1 MALKK
6 TQLLSITSVV
16 GVQTV
21 GIYTAG
27 LTQTAAGV
35 GTTSFVKNIIM
46 HNAGAAADHLG
57 VGTARVGIYLYPNT
71 GVTDRVANSGSTG
84 VGQSA
89 YRIAQI
95 DLAANETSF
104 FESNY
109 PIVLAPFNAIAVD
122 VKQGDLAGDAGV
134 GTAVNF
140 IINGDTET
148 P

>member
-6 TQLLSITSVV
+6 TQLLPITTVV

-27 LTQTAAGV
+27 LTATSVGV
-35 GTTSFVKNIIM
+35 GTTSYVKSIIM
-46 HNAGAAADHLG
+46 HNAGAAANHAGL
-57 VGTARVGIYLYPNT
+57 GTARVGVYIYPNT

-104 FESNY
+104 FECNY
-109 PIVLAPFNAIAVD
+109 PLVLAPFNAIAVD
-122 VKQGDLAGDAGV
+122 VIASDNGAGV

-140 IINGDTET
+140 VINGDTET

>member
-6 TQLLSITSVV
+6 TQLLPITTVV

-27 LTQTAAGV
+27 LTATSVGV
-35 GTTSFVKNIIM
+35 GTTSYVKNIIM
-46 HNAGAAADHLG
+46 HNAGAAANHAG
-57 VGTARVGIYLYPNT
+57 VGTCRVGIYIYPNT

-95 DLAANETSF
+95 DLAPRETSF
-104 FESNY
+104 FETNY
-109 PIVLAPFNAIAVD
+109 PLVLAPFNAIAVD
-122 VKQGDLAGDAGV
+122 VIASDNGAGV

-140 IINGDTET
+140 VINGDTET

>member
-6 TQLLSITSVV
+6 TQLLPITTVV

-27 LTQTAAGV
+27 LTATSVGV
-35 GTTSFVKNIIM
+35 GTTSYVKSIIM
-46 HNAGAAADHLG
+46 HNAGAAANHAGL
-57 VGTARVGIYLYPNT
+57 GTARVGVYIYPNT
-71 GVTDRVANSGSTG
+71 GVTDRVSG
-84 VGQSA
+84 VGNSS
-89 YRIAQI
+89 YRILQI
-95 DLAANETSF
+95 DLAPNETSF

-109 PIVLAPFNAIAVD
+109 PLVLAPFNAIAVD
-122 VKQGDLAGDAGV
+122 VKQPDVGGAGV

>member
-27 LTQTAAGV
+27 LTATSVGV
-35 GTTSFVKNIIM
+35 GTTSYVKSIIM
-46 HNAGAAADHLG
+46 HNAGAAADHAGLG
-57 VGTARVGIYLYPNT
+57 TCRVGVYIYPNT
-71 GVTDRVANSGSTG
+71 GVTDRVTG
-84 VGQSA
+84 VGNSS
-89 YRIAQI
+89 YRIAQL
-95 DLAANETSF
+95 DLAPNETSF

-122 VKQGDLAGDAGV
+122 VKQPDNGGAGV

-140 IINGDTET
+140 VINGDTET

>member
-6 TQLLSITSVV
+6 TQLLPITSVV

-27 LTQTAAGV
+27 LTATSVGV
-35 GTTSFVKNIIM
+35 GTTSYVKSIIM
-46 HNAGAAADHLG
+46 HNAGPSTG
-57 VGTARVGIYLYPNT
+57 NVGTGTARVGLYIYPNT
-71 GVTDRVANSGSTG
+71 GVTDRVSG
-84 VGQSA
+84 VGNSF

-95 DLAANETSF
+95 DLAPNETSF

-109 PIVLAPFNAIAVD
+109 PLVLAPFNAIAVD
-122 VKQGDLAGDAGV
+122 VKQPESGGAGV

>member
-6 TQLLSITSVV
+6 TQLLPITTVV

-27 LTQTAAGV
+27 LTATSVGV
-35 GTTSFVKNIIM
+35 GTTSYVKSIIM
-46 HNAGAAADHLG
+46 HNAGAAANHAGLG
-57 VGTARVGIYLYPNT
+57 TCRVGIYIYPNT

-95 DLAANETSF
+95 DLAPRETSF
-104 FESNY
+104 FETNY
-109 PIVLAPFNAIAVD
+109 PLVLAPFNAIAVD
-122 VKQGDLAGDAGV
+122 VIAADNGAGV

-140 IINGDTET
+140 VINGDTET
-148 P
+148 

>member
-6 TQLLSITSVV
+6 TQLLPITTVV

-27 LTQTAAGV
+27 LTATSVGV
-35 GTTSFVKNIIM
+35 GTTSYVKNIIM
-46 HNAGAAADHLG
+46 HNAGAAANHAG
-57 VGTARVGIYLYPNT
+57 VGTCRVGIYIYPNT

-95 DLAANETSF
+95 DLAPQETSF

-122 VKQGDLAGDAGV
+122 VIASDNGAGV

-140 IINGDTET
+140 VINGDTET

>member
-6 TQLLSITSVV
+6 TQLLPITTVV

-27 LTQTAAGV
+27 LTATSVGV
-35 GTTSFVKNIIM
+35 GTTSYVKSIIM
-46 HNAGAAADHLG
+46 HNAGAAADNAG
-57 VGTARVGIYLYPNT
+57 VGTARVGVYIYPNT
-71 GVTDRVANSGSTG
+71 GVTDRVSG
-84 VGQSA
+84 VGNSS
-89 YRIAQI
+89 YRILQI

-104 FESNY
+104 FETNY

-122 VKQGDLAGDAGV
+122 VKQPDNGGAGV

>member
-6 TQLLSITSVV
+6 TQLLPITTVV

-27 LTQTAAGV
+27 LTATSVGV
-35 GTTSFVKNIIM
+35 GTTSYVKNIIM
-46 HNAGAAADHLG
+46 HNAGAAANHAG
-57 VGTARVGIYLYPNT
+57 VGTCRVGIYIYPNT

-95 DLAANETSF
+95 DLAPRETSF
-104 FESNY
+104 FETNY
-109 PIVLAPFNAIAVD
+109 PLVLAPFNAIAVD
-122 VKQGDLAGDAGV
+122 VIAADNGAGV

-140 IINGDTET
+140 VINGDTET

>member
-6 TQLLSITSVV
+6 TQLLPITTVV

-27 LTQTAAGV
+27 LTATSVGV
-35 GTTSFVKNIIM
+35 GTTSYVKSIIM
-46 HNAGAAADHLG
+46 HNAGAAADHAG
-57 VGTARVGIYLYPNT
+57 VGTCRVGLYIYPNT

-95 DLAANETSF
+95 DLAPRETSF

-122 VKQGDLAGDAGV
+122 VIAADNGAGV

-140 IINGDTET
+140 VINGDTET

>member
-6 TQLLSITSVV
+6 TQLLPITSVV

-27 LTQTAAGV
+27 LTATSVGV
-35 GTTSFVKNIIM
+35 GTTSYVKSIIM
-46 HNAGAAADHLG
+46 HNAGAAANHAGL
-57 VGTARVGIYLYPNT
+57 GTARVGVYIYPNT
-71 GVTDRVANSGSTG
+71 GVTDRVSG
-84 VGQSA
+84 VGNSS
-89 YRIAQI
+89 YRILQI
-95 DLAANETSF
+95 DLAPNETSF

-109 PIVLAPFNAIAVD
+109 PLVLAPFNAIAVD
-122 VKQGDLAGDAGV
+122 VKQPDTGGSGV

>member
-6 TQLLSITSVV
+6 TQLLPITTVV

-27 LTQTAAGV
+27 LTATSVGV
-35 GTTSFVKNIIM
+35 GTTSYVKSIIM
-46 HNAGAAADHLG
+46 HNAGAAANHAGL
-57 VGTARVGIYLYPNT
+57 GTARVGVYIYPNT
-71 GVTDRVANSGSTG
+71 GVTDRVSG
-84 VGQSA
+84 VGNSS
-89 YRIAQI
+89 YRILQI
-95 DLAANETSF
+95 DLAPNETSF

-109 PIVLAPFNAIAVD
+109 PLALAPFNAIAVD
-122 VKQGDLAGDAGV
+122 VKQPDTGGSGV

>member
-6 TQLLSITSVV
+6 TQLLPITTVV

-27 LTQTAAGV
+27 LTATSVGV
-35 GTTSFVKNIIM
+35 GTTSYVKNIIM
-46 HNAGAAADHLG
+46 HNAGAAANHAG
-57 VGTARVGIYLYPNT
+57 VGTCRVGIYIYPNT

-89 YRIAQI
+89 YRIAEI
-95 DLAANETSF
+95 DLAPRETSF
-104 FESNY
+104 FETNY
-109 PIVLAPFNAIAVD
+109 PLVLAPFNAIAVD
-122 VKQGDLAGDAGV
+122 VIPADNGAGV

-140 IINGDTET
+140 VINGDTET

>member
-46 HNAGAAADHLG
+46 HNAGAAANHAG
-57 VGTARVGIYLYPNT
+57 VGTCRVGIYIYPNT

-122 VKQGDLAGDAGV
+122 VIAADNGAGV

-140 IINGDTET
+140 VINGDTET

>member
-6 TQLLSITSVV
+6 TQLLPITTVV
-16 GVQTV
+16 GGQTV

-27 LTQTAAGV
+27 LTATSVGV
-35 GTTSFVKNIIM
+35 GTTSYVKSIIM
-46 HNAGAAADHLG
+46 HNAGAAADNAG
-57 VGTARVGIYLYPNT
+57 VGTVRVGVYIYPNT

-95 DLAANETSF
+95 DLSPNETSF

-122 VKQGDLAGDAGV
+122 VKQPDTGGAGV

>member
-6 TQLLSITSVV
+6 TQLLPITSVV

-27 LTQTAAGV
+27 LTATSVGV
-35 GTTSFVKNIIM
+35 GTTSYVKSIIM
-46 HNAGAAADHLG
+46 HNAGAAADNAG
-57 VGTARVGIYLYPNT
+57 VGTARVGVYIYPNT
-71 GVTDRVANSGSTG
+71 GVTDRVSG
-84 VGQSA
+84 VGNSS

-95 DLAANETSF
+95 DLAPNETSF
-104 FESNY
+104 FVCNY
-109 PIVLAPFNAIAVD
+109 PLVLAPFNAIAVD
-122 VKQGDLAGDAGV
+122 VKQPDTGGAGV

>member
-6 TQLLSITSVV
+6 TQLLPITTVV

-27 LTQTAAGV
+27 LTATSVGV
-35 GTTSFVKNIIM
+35 GTTSYVKSIIM
-46 HNAGAAADHLG
+46 HNAGAAADNAGL
-57 VGTARVGIYLYPNT
+57 GTARVGVYIYPNT
-71 GVTDRVANSGSTG
+71 GVTDRVSG
-84 VGQSA
+84 VGNSS
-89 YRIAQI
+89 YRILQI
-95 DLAANETSF
+95 DLAPNETSF

-109 PIVLAPFNAIAVD
+109 PLVLAPFNAIAVD
-122 VKQGDLAGDAGV
+122 VKQPDAGGAGV

>member
-6 TQLLSITSVV
+6 TQLLPITTVV

-27 LTQTAAGV
+27 LTATSVGV
-35 GTTSFVKNIIM
+35 GTTSYVKSIIM
-46 HNAGAAADHLG
+46 HNAGAAADHAGLG
-57 VGTARVGIYLYPNT
+57 TCRVGVYIYPNT
-71 GVTDRVANSGSTG
+71 GVTDRVTG
-84 VGQSA
+84 VGNSS
-89 YRIAQI
+89 YRIAQL
-95 DLAANETSF
+95 DLAPNETSF

-122 VKQGDLAGDAGV
+122 VIPGENAADAGV

>member
-6 TQLLSITSVV
+6 TQLLPITTVV

-27 LTQTAAGV
+27 LTATSVGV
-35 GTTSFVKNIIM
+35 GTTSYVKSIIM
-46 HNAGAAADHLG
+46 HNAGAAANHA
-57 VGTARVGIYLYPNT
+57 GTGTCRVGVYIYPNT
-71 GVTDRVANSGSTG
+71 GVTDRVSG
-84 VGQSA
+84 VGNSS

-95 DLAANETSF
+95 DLAPNETSF
-104 FESNY
+104 FETNY
-109 PIVLAPFNAIAVD
+109 PLVLAPFNAIAVD
-122 VKQGDLAGDAGV
+122 VKQPDNGGAGV

>member
-1 MALKK
+1 M
-6 TQLLSITSVV
+6 V

-27 LTQTAAGV
+27 LTATSVGV
-35 GTTSFVKNIIM
+35 GTTSYVKNIIM
-46 HNAGAAADHLG
+46 HNAGAAANHAG
-57 VGTARVGIYLYPNT
+57 VGTCRVGIYIYPNT

>member
-6 TQLLSITSVV
+6 TQLLPITTVV

-27 LTQTAAGV
+27 LTATSVGV
-35 GTTSFVKNIIM
+35 GTTSYVKNIIM
-46 HNAGAAADHLG
+46 HNAGAAANHAG
-57 VGTARVGIYLYPNT
+57 VGTCRVGIYIYPNT

-122 VKQGDLAGDAGV
+122 VKTPDVGGAGV

>member
-6 TQLLSITSVV
+6 TQLLPITTVV

-27 LTQTAAGV
+27 LTATSVGV
-35 GTTSFVKNIIM
+35 GTTSYVKSIIM
-46 HNAGAAADHLG
+46 HNAGAAANHAGL
-57 VGTARVGIYLYPNT
+57 GTARVGVYIYPNT

-95 DLAANETSF
+95 DLAPRETSF
-104 FESNY
+104 FETNY
-109 PIVLAPFNAIAVD
+109 PLVMGNWGDTLSVAVD
-122 VKQGDLAGDAGV
+122 APDSGGSGI
-134 GTAVNF
+134 GSMVNF
-140 IINGDTET
+140 IVNGDTDV
-148 P
+148 

>member
-6 TQLLSITSVV
+6 TQLLPITTVV

-27 LTQTAAGV
+27 LTATSVGV
-35 GTTSFVKNIIM
+35 GTTRYVKNIIM
-46 HNAGAAADHLG
+46 HNAGAAANHAG
-57 VGTARVGIYLYPNT
+57 VGTCRVGIYIYPNT

-95 DLAANETSF
+95 DLAPRETSF
-104 FESNY
+104 FETNY
-109 PIVLAPFNAIAVD
+109 PLVLAPFNAIAVD
-122 VKQGDLAGDAGV
+122 VIASDNGAGV

-140 IINGDTET
+140 VINGDTET

>member
-6 TQLLSITSVV
+6 TQLLPITTVV

-27 LTQTAAGV
+27 LTATSVGV
-35 GTTSFVKNIIM
+35 GTTSYVKSIIM
-46 HNAGAAADHLG
+46 HNAGAAADNAG
-57 VGTARVGIYLYPNT
+57 VGTARVGVYIYPNT
-71 GVTDRVANSGSTG
+71 GVTDRVSG
-84 VGQSA
+84 VGNSA
-89 YRIAQI
+89 YRIVQL
-95 DLAANETSF
+95 DLAPNETSF

-109 PIVLAPFNAIAVD
+109 PLVLAPFNAIAVD
-122 VKQGDLAGDAGV
+122 VKQPDVGGAGV

>member
-6 TQLLSITSVV
+6 TQLLPITTVV

-27 LTQTAAGV
+27 LTATSVGV
-35 GTTSFVKNIIM
+35 GTTSYVKSIIM
-46 HNAGAAADHLG
+46 HNAGAAANHAGLG
-57 VGTARVGIYLYPNT
+57 TCRVGIYIYPNT

-95 DLAANETSF
+95 ELAPNETSF
-104 FESNY
+104 FETNY
-109 PIVLAPFNAIAVD
+109 PLVLAPFNAIAVD
-122 VKQGDLAGDAGV
+122 VIASDNGAGV

-140 IINGDTET
+140 VINGDTET

>member
-6 TQLLSITSVV
+6 TQLLPITTVV

-27 LTQTAAGV
+27 LTATSVGV
-35 GTTSFVKNIIM
+35 GTTSYVKSIIM
-46 HNAGAAADHLG
+46 HNAGAAANNLG
-57 VGTARVGIYLYPNT
+57 IGTARVGLYIYPNT

-84 VGQSA
+84 VGNSS
-89 YRIAQI
+89 YRILQI
-95 DLAANETSF
+95 DLAPNETSF

-109 PIVLAPFNAIAVD
+109 PLVLAPFNAIAVD
-122 VKQGDLAGDAGV
+122 VKQPDTGGSGV

>member
-6 TQLLSITSVV
+6 TQLLPITTVV

-27 LTQTAAGV
+27 LTATSVGV
-35 GTTSFVKNIIM
+35 GTTSYVKSIIM
-46 HNAGAAADHLG
+46 HNAGAAADNLG
-57 VGTARVGIYLYPNT
+57 IGTARVGVYIYPNT
-71 GVTDRVANSGSTG
+71 GVTDRVSG
-84 VGQSA
+84 VGNSS
-89 YRIAQI
+89 YRILQI
-95 DLAANETSF
+95 DLAPNETSF

-109 PIVLAPFNAIAVD
+109 PLVLAPFNAIAVD
-122 VKQGDLAGDAGV
+122 VKQPDVGGAGV

>member
-6 TQLLSITSVV
+6 TQLLPITTVV

-27 LTQTAAGV
+27 LTATSVGV
-35 GTTSFVKNIIM
+35 GTTSYVKSIIM
-46 HNAGAAADHLG
+46 HNAGAAANHAGLG
-57 VGTARVGIYLYPNT
+57 TCRVGIYIYPNT

-84 VGQSA
+84 VGNSS
-89 YRIAQI
+89 YRILQI
-95 DLAANETSF
+95 DLAPNETSF

-109 PIVLAPFNAIAVD
+109 PLVLAPFNAIAVD
-122 VKQGDLAGDAGV
+122 VKQGDLAVEAGV

>member
-1 MALKK
+1 
-6 TQLLSITSVV
+6 VV

-27 LTQTAAGV
+27 LTATSVGV
-35 GTTSFVKNIIM
+35 GTTSYVKSIIM
-46 HNAGAAADHLG
+46 HNAGAAADNAGL
-57 VGTARVGIYLYPNT
+57 GTARVGVYIYPNT
-71 GVTDRVANSGSTG
+71 GVTDRVSG
-84 VGQSA
+84 VGNSS
-89 YRIAQI
+89 YRILQI
-95 DLAANETSF
+95 DLAPNETSF

-109 PIVLAPFNAIAVD
+109 PLVLAPFNAIAVD
-122 VKQGDLAGDAGV
+122 VKQPDVGGAGV

>member
-6 TQLLSITSVV
+6 TQLLPITTVV

-27 LTQTAAGV
+27 LTATSVGV
-35 GTTSFVKNIIM
+35 GTTSYVKSIIM
-46 HNAGAAADHLG
+46 HNAGAAADHAG

-71 GVTDRVANSGSTG
+71 GVTDRVSGAGNSS
-84 VGQSA
+84 

-95 DLAANETSF
+95 DLAPQETSF
-104 FESNY
+104 FECNY
-109 PIVLAPFNAIAVD
+109 PLVLAPFNAIAVD